1 MRQLSIR
8 SPQSLG
14 RFMGA
19 FLSRGMLLTIA
30 GCGAAGVVTTVAASL
45 VIGMWVGRLVVS
57 FPENSTANNLSGNSG
72 EARVKIQEDADKN
85 PEIGTYGGVLP
96 GFVETGATNA
106 NVDLNTGAVTGTVTE
121 PSGATHTLAEL
132 LPGLQAS
139 RDTKDSETGQYNNG
153 SVVGFTVT
161 YLSGDTS
168 YSYLLTCA
176 IQTDASGTTL
186 TGDVTVRRRT
196 IQNGVVILN
205 EIGTGSLTANPV
217 TEPEFNQE
225 LPPAPPPILV
235 NAGEN
240 VAIEAGA
247 ATTLQASATGGSGA
261 LTYSWTPTTSLDDAS
276 ALQPTASP
284 TVTTVYSLVVTDAE
298 GQQAHDRVTVTVS
311 DTPLGP
317 SPIVVEAGEDQSI
330 VLGGSVKLEAEAS
343 GGVGALSYSWD
354 PPTGLDDPTLLQPTA
369 SPAATTIYR
378 LTVTDS
384 QGQQA
389 HDEVSVAVV
398 APPSIDVMSFQ
409 VYYNGSLYNTIDFDN
424 DGTGVFVE
432 AGDVPTSEGDFFG
445 VFVDIAPDASYRSY
459 AFMLAFDSA
468 SDATG
473 PMAATDVKGYISVS
487 YFLWDSSDPG
497 NVAGDYD
504 NSDIYVPMD
513 PTPRI
518 TPTGTVDLRHVDG
531 RIVGTFD
538 VTVTQQKT
546 DTSPVNT
553 VRWVGSV
560 NLPDTF
566 KDIGGLIT
574 TGL

>member
-139 RDTKDSETGQYNNG
+139 RDTKDSDTGQYNNG

-235 NAGEN
+235 DAGQN
-240 VAIEAGA
+240 LTTDAGA
-247 ATTLQASATGGSGA
+247 SVQLQASATGGSGA
-261 LTYSWTPTTSLDDAS
+261 LTYAWTPTTGLDDPS
-276 ALQPTASP
+276 VLQPTASP
-284 TVTTVYSLVVTDAE
+284 SVTTVYSLVVTDAE
-298 GQQAHDRVTVTVS
+298 GQQAHDEATVTVS
-311 DTPLGP
+311 DTPPGT
-317 SPIVVEAGEDQSI
+317 SAIVVEAGEDQSV
-330 VLGGSVKLEAEAS
+330 VLGASVKLEAEAS

-354 PPTGLDDPTLLQPTA
+354 PTTGLDDPTLLQPTA
-369 SPAATTIYR
+369 SPAATTTYR

-384 QGQQA
+384 EGRQA
-389 HDEVSVAVV
+389 HDEVAVAVM
-398 APPSIDVMSFQ
+398 APPSNDVLSIEA
-409 VYYNGSLYNTIDFDN
+409 YYNGSLYRTLDLTSDFIDVFIYAGNVDTS
-424 DGTGVFVE
+424 DDMFGVVVGTG
-432 AGDVPTSEGDFFG
+432 
-445 VFVDIAPDASYRSY
+445 PDASGTAINLELLFDSPSY
-459 AFMLAFDSA
+459 A
-468 SDATG
+468 TG
-473 PMAATDVKGYISVS
+473 SMSATDVQGYIGMGYMEQHSANPHNLSGV
-487 YFLWDSSDPG
+487 
-497 NVAGDYD
+497 YD
-504 NSDIYVPMD
+504 NSDIYVPMG
-513 PTPRI
+513 PTPLF
-518 TPTGTVDLRHVDG
+518 TPVGTVDLRDTNG

-538 VTVTQQKT
+538 VTVTQQLT
-546 DTSPVNT
+546 DSSPVNT
-553 VRWVGSV
+553 MRWVGSID
-560 NLPDTF
+560 LPDTW
-566 KDIGGLIT
+566 KLIGGLVT